1 MDRLIINL
9 GIFGFGLVLGAV
21 MTISD
26 EGLGLV
32 QVMKSGEQYQVR
44 YNKQNYLLVPCH
56 QTQCK

>member
-9 GIFGFGLVLGAV
+9 GIFAFGLVLGAV
-21 MTISD
+21 MVISD
-26 EGLGLV
+26 ESLGLV